1 MIYGG
6 KFMIMTATLPRI
18 YKDKLKEYNIDIV
31 YDEFIKDI
39 DRHKI
44 KLKDK
49 EIIDDVEFINKK
61 TKNSKVLI
69 IANTVNKSIEIYRK
83 LNEIGVEN
91 INLLHSRFIS
101 KDKEKLEEEIKN
113 FSNSE
118 NSGVWISTQIVEASL
133 DIDFDYLFTEMSTLD
148 SLFQRLG
155 RCYRKREYKS
165 DEANVYIYTENSSGI
180 GAVYDRDIYH
190 NSIELLSK
198 YDGEILKE
206 VQKIELVDKLY
217 SEEYLYRT
225 DFLENFEKSMKI
237 LDHMVDYELVKKEAQ
252 KILRNI
258 QNIKVMPR
266 SVYEEN
272 IDLIDQYKKCKQHKE
287 NKPKNQLRRE
297 IEKLVTNV
305 RTSIKWKYGDRITNL
320 VDDIYLIDLKYDK
333 KLGLLI
339 EKDEEYDIES
349 RTL

>member
-1 MIYGG
+1 
-6 KFMIMTATLPRI
+6 MIMTATLPRI

-31 YDEFIKDI
+31 YDEFVKDI

-44 KLKDK
+44 ELKNQ
-49 EIIDDVEFINKK
+49 EILDDVEFIKQK
-61 TKNSKVLI
+61 AKNSKVLI

-101 KDKEKLEEEIKN
+101 KDKEKLEEQIKD

-165 DEANVYIYTENSSGI
+165 NEPNVYIYTENPSGI
-180 GAVYDRDIYH
+180 SSVYDRDIHY

-198 YDGEILKE
+198 YDGKILKE
-206 VQKIELVDKLY
+206 GQKIELVDKLY
-217 SEEYLYRT
+217 SGEYLYKT

-237 LDHMVDYELVKKEAQ
+237 LDHTVDYETNKKESQ

-258 QNIKVMPR
+258 ENIKVMPKI
-266 SVYEEN
+266 VYEEN
-272 IDLIDQYKKCKQHKE
+272 IDLINQYKKCKQYKE
-287 NKPKNQLRRE
+287 NKQKSQLRRE
-297 IEKLVTNV
+297 IEKLVINV
-305 RTSIKWKYGDRITNL
+305 RTNIKWKYGDRITNL
-320 VDDIYLIDLKYDK
+320 IDDIYLIDLKYDK

-339 EKDEEYDIES
+339 EKDEEYNIES